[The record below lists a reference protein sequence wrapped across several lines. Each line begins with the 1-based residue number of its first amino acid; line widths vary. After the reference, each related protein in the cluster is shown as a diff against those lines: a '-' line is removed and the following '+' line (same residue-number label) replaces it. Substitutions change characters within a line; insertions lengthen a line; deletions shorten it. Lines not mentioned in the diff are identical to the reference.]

1 MNRVTSTLLMAAL
14 VTALAG
20 CATNKQYVVS
30 TTNGRMEVATTRP
43 QVVPGTDL
51 LVYWD
56 RVGNM
61 QTMRQ
66 SDFAQVIER

>member
-1 MNRVTSTLLMAAL
+1 MNRVTSALLMAAL

-20 CATNKQYVVS
+20 CATNKQYIVS

>member
-1 MNRVTSTLLMAAL
+1 MNRVMSTVLTAVLL
-14 VTALAG
+14 TGLAG
-20 CATNKQYVVS
+20 CATNKQYIVS